1 MYFKELVS
9 AQDYQQFFFDSD
21 RANHHT
27 FYYHYSTLGI
37 VDNILK
43 ENAFRLRN
51 LTESSNDE
59 GEKRHSAGDGDV
71 LFSVCFATGTSE
83 NLPMW
88 YLYSGPDGK
97 GGRLGLS
104 KSDFMV
110 LRNAKVSL
118 VEVEKTYPYP
128 MKETPV
134 PLRKGEYEIAAYD
147 VLYIGRDNA
156 NKGNFY
162 RAKYCGGTN
171 NEISEKTYQQI
182 TQKDRLL
189 TKGLIWF
196 YEKETRIEVKV
207 PKKKLKNPDGNYVV
221 LLDLSDVID
230 RLSLRVA
237 PEFSE
242 PTEEV
247 IGRYPN
253 IKAWLATKIE
263 KSDFAGEINMNLT
276 GKLCD
281 DCPNK
286 NRSGESSHADSN
298 KNQRRK
304 TNETL
309 DY

>member
-1 MYFKELVS
+1 MDFKELTS
-9 AQDYQQFFFDSD
+9 AKDYHDFFSDPD

-27 FYYHYSTLGI
+27 LYYHYTTLNS
-37 VDNILK
+37 VNRILK
-43 ENAFRLRN
+43 ENAFRLLN
-51 LTESSNDE
+51 LAETSNDE
-59 GEKRHSAGDGDV
+59 SEKQHSADEGEV

-97 GGRLGLS
+97 GGRLGLC
-104 KSDFMV
+104 KSDFMM

-118 VEVEKTYPYP
+118 AEVEKSPPYS
-128 MKETPV
+128 MKEPPV

-171 NEISEKTYQQI
+171 NEILEETYQGI
-182 TQKDRLL
+182 MQKGRLL

-207 PKKKLKNPDGNYVV
+207 PKEKLKNPDGKYVV

-237 PEFSE
+237 PEFGE
-242 PTEEV
+242 VTEEV
-247 IGRYPN
+247 IDRYPN
-253 IKAWLATKIE
+253 IKAWLAARIE
-263 KSDFAGEINMNLT
+263 KSDFAGEVNMRLKE
-276 GKLCD
+276 KLCRG
-281 DCPNK
+281 CPEADN
-286 NRSGESSHADSN
+286 SAGGSQADSD
-298 KNQRRK
+298 KNQK
-304 TNETL
+304 EESK
-309 DY
+309 

>member
-1 MYFKELVS
+1 MDFKELTTV
-9 AQDYQQFFFDSD
+9 QNYNDFFLDPR

-27 FYYHYSTLGI
+27 FYYHYTRLGS
-37 VDNILK
+37 VDNIFK

-51 LTESSNDE
+51 LAESSNDE
-59 GEKRHSAGDGDV
+59 GEKQHSAGEGEV

-88 YLYSGPDGK
+88 YLYSGADGK
-97 GGRLGLS
+97 GGRLGLR
-104 KSDFMV
+104 KSDFIV

-118 VEVEKTYPYP
+118 AEVENSPSHP
-128 MKETPV
+128 LLESPV
-134 PLRKGEYEIAAYD
+134 PLGKDEYEITAHD
-147 VLYIGRDNA
+147 VLYIGRDTA
-156 NKGNFY
+156 NKGNLY
-162 RAKYCGGTN
+162 RAKYCGDTN
-171 NEISEKTYQQI
+171 NKILEKTYQGIMQEGH
-182 TQKDRLL
+182 LL

-207 PKKKLKNPDGNYVV
+207 PKKMLKKPNGNYVV

-298 KNQRRK
+298 KNQREESK
-304 TNETL
+304 
-309 DY
+309 

>member
-1 MYFKELVS
+1 MYFKELAS
-9 AQDYQQFFFDSD
+9 AQDYRQFFFDPD

-27 FYYHYSTLGI
+27 FYYHYSTLDI

-97 GGRLGLS
+97 GGRLGLR

-118 VEVEKTYPYP
+118 VEVEKSRPHS

-182 TQKDRLL
+182 TQEDRLL

-196 YEKETRIEVKV
+196 YEKETRIEGKV

-221 LLDLSDVID
+221 LLDLSDVIG

-237 PEFSE
+237 PEFGE
-242 PTEEV
+242 VTKEV
-247 IGRYPN
+247 IDRYPN
-253 IKAWLATKIE
+253 IKAWLAARIE
-263 KSDFAGEINMNLT
+263 KSDFAGEVNMRLKE
-276 GKLCD
+276 KLCRG
-281 DCPNK
+281 CPEADN
-286 NRSGESSHADSN
+286 SAGGSQADSD
-298 KNQRRK
+298 KNQK
-304 TNETL
+304 EESK
-309 DY
+309 

>member
-1 MYFKELVS
+1 MDFKELTS
-9 AQDYQQFFFDSD
+9 AKDYRDFFRDPN

-27 FYYHYSTLGI
+27 FYYHYSTLDI

-59 GEKRHSAGDGDV
+59 GEKRHSTGDGDV

-104 KSDFMV
+104 KSDFMM

-118 VEVEKTYPYP
+118 VEVEKTYPYS
-128 MKETPV
+128 MKEPPV
-134 PLRKGEYEIAAYD
+134 PLEKGEYEIAAYD

-162 RAKYCGGTN
+162 RAKYCGDTN
-171 NEISEKTYQQI
+171 NKILEETYQGI
-182 TQKDRLL
+182 MQKGRLL

-207 PKKKLKNPDGNYVV
+207 PKKKLKNSDGKYAV

-237 PEFSE
+237 PEFG
-242 PTEEV
+242 EV
-247 IGRYPN
+247 TKEVVDRYPN
-253 IKAWLATKIE
+253 IKAWLAARIE
-263 KSDFAGEINMNLT
+263 KSDFAGEIKMKLKK
-276 GKLCD
+276 KLCSGCPKAD
-281 DCPNK
+281 D
-286 NRSGESSHADSN
+286 STEGGQADSD
-298 KNQRRK
+298 KNQK
-304 TNETL
+304 EESK
-309 DY
+309 

>member
-1 MYFKELVS
+1 MDFKELTS
-9 AQDYQQFFFDSD
+9 AEDYRDFFRAPG

-27 FYYHYSTLGI
+27 LYYHYTTLN
-37 VDNILK
+37 NINQILQ
-43 ENAFRLRN
+43 ENAFRLIN
-51 LTESSNDE
+51 LAKSSNDE
-59 GEKRHSAGDGDV
+59 GEKRHTAGEDDV

-118 VEVEKTYPYP
+118 VEVEKNYPYS
-128 MKETPV
+128 MKESPTP
-134 PLRKGEYEIAAYD
+134 LGESEYEITAYD

-156 NKGNFY
+156 NKSNFY

-182 TQKDRLL
+182 TQEDRLL

-207 PKKKLKNPDGNYVV
+207 PKEKLKNPDGNYVV

-237 PEFSE
+237 PEFGE
-242 PTEEV
+242 VTKEV
-247 IGRYPN
+247 IDRYPN
-253 IKAWLATKIE
+253 IKAWLAARIE
-263 KSDFAGEINMNLT
+263 KSDFAGEVNMRLKE
-276 GKLCD
+276 KLCRG
-281 DCPNK
+281 CPKADN
-286 NRSGESSHADSN
+286 SAGGSQADSD
-298 KNQRRK
+298 KNQK
-304 TNETL
+304 EENK
-309 DY
+309 